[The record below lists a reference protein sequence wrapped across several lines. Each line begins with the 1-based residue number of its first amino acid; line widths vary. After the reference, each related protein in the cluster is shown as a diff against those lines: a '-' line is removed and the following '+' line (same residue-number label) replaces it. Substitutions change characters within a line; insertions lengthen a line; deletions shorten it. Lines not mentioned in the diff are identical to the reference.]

1 MKKHYCIILLIAL
14 ISVCAL
20 TFTACSQNTIANV
33 SDTVYG
39 VNQISS
45 KNLGEVPRTLPEIT
59 DGGLARYPQYNKLL
73 SNATIEEKESILAE
87 NKELFNYDKIDK
99 DGNLYKNGEIL
110 NRKLAKHI
118 ASIGVYGSEIPDSAK
133 AYAKRIRITPHNI
146 GNNMTGLYAAPGEI
160 VTVILNQNDAK
171 RNMFVD
177 IGQCNARQGGNN
189 IPVNKDFTR
198 MPMLKTALKLTE
210 TVNYIGSP
218 LGGPIYIRNEGGSL
232 EPYEITVIGAIEMP
246 HYFHAYTTDSE
257 WENLKNAPA
266 PLFDMEVYPGIRLS
280 MPSTVIRSKTAQQM
294 RDISEFWYKAMCLSN
309 KVSNGAWF
317 KDHPV
322 TMLFDT
328 YIPAGAAVAFVGADC
343 CMLPIDWAKSAMNYD
358 SIFKSG
364 AWGTLHEF
372 NHHHQ
377 GWGADKGGEVTNNVS
392 NALTY
397 MLYTDIAAS
406 RTEDGGLTGWNWVS
420 DSYNTLKR
428 FFKSVESGKVNTDLE
443 MYVTLAHAFGSDA
456 IIDMANNS
464 TAKTHTAWYNA
475 AVNATGYDMTYY
487 LRDLCNLTIDDSA
500 IAAVKAQNL
509 PVFVPV
515 ASLYQSGIF
524 NAVSNES
531 INMGRAFTIP
541 FGKDKELDFAKNI
554 ICPNDYN
561 YEIISIDSPR
571 YGKLSK
577 INDLSYIYSPDKN
590 ELEVDSFNLYLKLT
604 EKQTGNEVLTT
615 LILSFKQNADGS
627 HAEIWENPGYTDLN
641 SAIVDNYEKKLKT
654 IGEIDS
660 DIAGITNNTKNSI
673 IKVVG
678 QVLPPADGDY
688 EIFIKGSGAMLLYA
702 GMDKKDLKLVASIDS
717 ALNAYSRDISSSH
730 FTVKLIA
737 NKPFYY
743 RLYLLNGTSKA
754 SCNMGWLD
762 TSQIEGAPPVTEGGE
777 VSGDAAAKAPI
788 VDIPKTYIKKFD
800 AKIKTVKQEGLP
812 NKYAPNFTV
821 NAAVF
826 HDKTNVKVTAPP
838 QYKGSSPENM
848 LDNNPSTIMHTK
860 VGIEFPITVSFD
872 MGTAQNLNLFQFSS
886 RDNSARGR
894 IKNYVLYGGNSPID
908 MKVLSAGTAQNTY
921 TNNIYF
927 DAITL
932 RYIKI
937 EISDYYG
944 NEKYIAL
951 SEVNFGTGLNNAAVV
966 ANTDSAL
973 TYSGDWNE
981 NRYGTY
987 MNGALKESKKGEV
1000 VYSFKGTGAAIF
1012 AVLGRKYGIAEIK
1025 IDDGEWREI
1034 NLYADTDKF
1043 GQCVFTT
1050 GNLQDAEHKLI
1061 MRAKEGAINVD
1072 YFAVNE
1078 TMPIVN
1084 NGLGLWWVAIAI
1096 AIFAVILAVI
1106 AAIIITRKKFFNID
1120 NTNSINTEHDNKEA
1134 NSNADGKLT
1143 KTKIKFSF
1151 RSEEDSSANKSDMT
1165 PAASAVN
1172 TKNKAQSDISII
1184 NDTSKNNIEAKRGN
1198 SKIKL
1203 TFRNEINETSKI
1215 DTQTIDKSKIENVD
1229 NTRKSDKQINFDA
1242 AADTDKNNIL
1252 TDKAVKISKIDK
1264 NSTNK
1269 RNTTLDN
1276 DAPNSKN
1283 SPVFATINNIQKNK
1297 KDEQIKKTVSRNSIG
1312 NTEIKNLNL
1321 SDNKKSASSKT
1332 SKSKENFPT
1341 NTKNSSDKILSEQNN
1356 KKNVKVINQTDNTT
1370 KTANKT
1376 NAVTPKI
1383 KVNNT
1388 KTETDIA
1395 RISNTT
1401 NGKVDNK
1408 QNILNKSAKISN
1420 SQNIKDDGV
1429 KDKTKTKIDNA
1440 SKSNSITLD
1449 KVKKSSKIEID
1460 RTLTNGSTE
1469 AKTKSAAKKSNSS
1482 SGIVKKETK

>member
-1 MKKHYCIILLIAL
+1 MKKHFYIVLLIAV
-14 ISVCAL
+14 ISICAL
-20 TFTACSQNTIANV
+20 ALTACSQNTV
-33 SDTVYG
+33 SEFNDTVYG

-45 KNLGEVPRTLPEIT
+45 KSLGEIPRTLPEVSN
-59 DGGLARYPQYNKLL
+59 GGLVRYPQYNKLL
-73 SNATIEEKESILAE
+73 SNATVEEKESILAE
-87 NKELFNYDKIDK
+87 NKELFNYDKMDK
-99 DGNLYKNGEIL
+99 DGNLYKNGEFL
-110 NRKLAKHI
+110 NKKLTKHS
-118 ASIGVYGSEIPDSAK
+118 ASIGLYGSEIPDSAK
-133 AYAKRIRITPHNI
+133 AYAKRIRITPHDI

-189 IPVNKDFTR
+189 IPVNKEFNR

-246 HYFHAYTTDSE
+246 HYFHAFTTDSE
-257 WENLKNAPA
+257 WEALKNASA

-280 MPSTVIRSKTAQQM
+280 MPSFVIRNKTARQM

-317 KDHPV
+317 KDHPI

-406 RTEDGGLTGWNWVS
+406 RTENGGLTGWNWVS

-428 FFKSVESGKVNTDLE
+428 FLKSVDSGKVNTDLE

-456 IIDMANNS
+456 IIEMANNS

-475 AVNATGYDMTYY
+475 AVKATGCDMTYY
-487 LRDLCNLTIDDSA
+487 LRDLCNLNVEDSA

-515 ASLYQSGIF
+515 ASLYQSGLI
-524 NAVSNES
+524 NPVSGES
-531 INMGRAFTIP
+531 VNMGRAFTIP

-577 INDLSYIYSPDKN
+577 INDLSYIYTPDKN
-590 ELEVDSFNLYLKLT
+590 ELEIDSFRLNLKLT
-604 EKQTGNEVLTT
+604 EKQTGNEILTT
-615 LILSFKQNADGS
+615 LVLSFKQNADGS
-627 HAEIWENPGYTDLN
+627 HAEIRENPGYTDLN
-641 SAIVDNYEKKLKT
+641 SAIADNYEKNIK
-654 IGEIDS
+654 IFGEIDS
-660 DIAGITNNTKNSI
+660 DTAGITNNSKNSI
-673 IKVVG
+673 IKVEG
-678 QVLPPADGDY
+678 QILPPSDGDY

-717 ALNAYSRDISSSH
+717 PLNAYSREVPSSH
-730 FTVKLIA
+730 FAVKLTA

-743 RLYLLNGTSKA
+743 RMHLLNGTSKA
-754 SCNMGWLD
+754 ICNIGWLD
-762 TSQIEGAPPVTEGGE
+762 ASQIEGAPPVTENGE

-788 VDIPKTYIKKFD
+788 VDIPKTYIKRFD
-800 AKIKTVKQEGLP
+800 AKIKTVVQEIFT

-826 HDKTNVKVTAPP
+826 QEKSNVKVTAPP
-838 QYKGSSPENM
+838 QYKGSAPENM

-886 RDNSARGR
+886 RDNSSRGR

-908 MKVLSAGTAQNTY
+908 MKILSAGTAQNTY

-927 DAITL
+927 DAATL

-951 SEVNFGTGLNNAAVV
+951 SEVNFGTGIKEAAVV

-973 TYSGDWNE
+973 SYSGDWHE
-981 NRYGTY
+981 NRYGTF
-987 MNGALKESKKGEV
+987 MNGALKESEKGEV
-1000 VYSFKGTGAAIF
+1000 TYSFKGTGAAIF
-1012 AVLGRKYGIAEIK
+1012 AMLGRKYGIAEIK
-1025 IDDGEWREI
+1025 IDDGEWKEI
-1034 NLYADTDKF
+1034 NLYADSDKF

-1050 GNLQDAEHKLI
+1050 GDLQDAEHKLTL
-1061 MRAKEGAINVD
+1061 RAKDGAVNID

-1078 TMPIVN
+1078 TEPIIKK
-1084 NGLGLWWVAIAI
+1084 GLGLWWIAI
-1096 AIFAVILAVI
+1096 AFAIIAVISAIVALIIVI
-1106 AAIIITRKKFFNID
+1106 RKKHFNND
-1120 NTNSINTEHDNKEA
+1120 NSDDINNENDVESA
-1134 NSNADGKLT
+1134 NSKSKTT
-1143 KTKIKFSF
+1143 KTEIKFSF
-1151 RSEEDSSANKSDMT
+1151 RSEEDTAANPAETTQASSAYNPKTKTQTDIKNND
-1165 PAASAVN
+1165 AF
-1172 TKNKAQSDISII
+1172 KNKTDVKQG
-1184 NDTSKNNIEAKRGN
+1184 K
-1198 SKIKL
+1198 SKIKF
-1203 TFRNEINETSKI
+1203 TFRNENNETS
-1215 DTQTIDKSKIENVD
+1215 TLNNQTIKKA
-1229 NTRKSDKQINFDA
+1229 NTEKNDSTVKLDKQIDVA
-1242 AADTDKNNIL
+1242 AETEKNL
-1252 TDKAVKISKIDK
+1252 KSTDKAVRISKIEK
-1264 NSTNK
+1264 KPTNK
-1269 RNTTLDN
+1269 RNATPSHNAAIPDN
-1276 DAPNSKN
+1276 NSAL
-1283 SPVFATINNIQKNK
+1283 ATITDNLQKDK
-1297 KDEQIKKTVSRNSIG
+1297 KERQIKKTNTPKRIG
-1312 NTEIKNLNL
+1312 NTELNSL
-1321 SDNKKSASSKT
+1321 DNKNTNVNNSVKSKT
-1332 SKSKENFPT
+1332 NFNNSANNDEFVNKPFKESKNIDDTKVKQTTGVNAKKTKAVKT
-1341 NTKNSSDKILSEQNN
+1341 NSIV
-1356 KKNVKVINQTDNTT
+1356 NVKNEIVKDKLVPNQINKTD
-1370 KTANKT
+1370 KSGSNKT
-1376 NAVTPKI
+1376 NAPNKSAQVPNSQKI
-1383 KVNNT
+1383 NNSAVKDSA
-1388 KTETDIA
+1388 KTQKNIDSHSKSNDIGMVKKPS
-1395 RISNTT
+1395 SNK
-1401 NGKVDNK
+1401 NNKSDSHNLSANK
-1408 QNILNKSAKISN
+1408 QNSS
-1420 SQNIKDDGV
+1420 
-1429 KDKTKTKIDNA
+1429 
-1440 SKSNSITLD
+1440 
-1449 KVKKSSKIEID
+1449 VKKATSP
-1460 RTLTNGSTE
+1460 
-1469 AKTKSAAKKSNSS
+1469 A
-1482 SGIVKKETK
+1482 VKKETK